1 MRYGGISAKFMSN
14 INVLIV
20 NRRSLE
26 IPDAGQRATSFSN
39 NNVPNT
45 YKKKNKNS
53 FTKSSFHSRFKLA
66 HSCHKKPNLHTN
78 ELDISFFCS
87 TSPLKAPNR
96 LKSLKL
102 A

>member
-26 IPDAGQRATSFSN
+26 IPDAGQRATSISN

-45 YKKKNKNS
+45 YKKKTKTVS
-53 FTKSSFHSRFKLA
+53 QKVRFTRVLNWPTHAIKSPIYTRTSWIQH
-66 HSCHKKPNLHTN
+66 
-78 ELDISFFCS
+78 FFVRRV
-87 TSPLKAPNR
+87 P
-96 LKSLKL
+96 
-102 A
+102 